1 MEPNN
6 DKLLRLLDMTEHPEK
21 YSEQELHDILN
32 DPDLR
37 TDYEVMSRAREAFAK
52 RNANNESV
60 SDDVIDD
67 EWEKLSNRISEER
80 RVKSEERK
88 EISEER
94 GVKSEEFA
102 DAMGK
107 NHSSFFTLRSSF
119 FTFHSSLS
127 KIAAVFIGF
136 ILISVLSIAAI
147 HLLRGGSKP
156 DNQTT
161 VAVKDSVQ
169 KEKTVEAQPV
179 AKDSTKTAVQKRF
192 EDVELQVMLKE
203 MAQYYNVKV
212 DFQNAGACHLR
223 MHFLWNQ
230 KDGVEEVAN
239 QLNQFNQVSI
249 AFADNTI
256 TVK

>member
-21 YSEQELHDILN
+21 YSEQELLDILK
-32 DPDLR
+32 DTDLR

-67 EWEKLSNRISEER
+67 EWEKLSNKIN
-80 RVKSEERK
+80 
-88 EISEER
+88 EER

-107 NHSSFFTLRSSF
+107 NHSSFFTL
-119 FTFHSSLS
+119 HSSLS
-127 KIAAVFIGF
+127 KIAAVFIGML
-136 ILISVLSIAAI
+136 LISVLSIAAI
-147 HLLRGGSKP
+147 HLLRSGSKP

-169 KEKTVEAQPV
+169 KVKTVEAQPV

>member
-67 EWEKLSNRISEER
+67 EWQKLNDKISEER
-80 RVKSEERK
+80 R
-88 EISEER
+88 
-94 GVKSEEFA
+94 VKSEEFA

-107 NHSSFFTLRSSF
+107 NHSSFFTL
-119 FTFHSSLS
+119 HSLLS
-127 KIAAVFIGF
+127 KIAAVFIGML
-136 ILISVLSIAAI
+136 LISVLSIAAI

-169 KEKTVEAQPV
+169 KVKTVEAQPV

>member
-67 EWEKLSNRISEER
+67 EWEKLSNKIN
-80 RVKSEERK
+80 
-88 EISEER
+88 EER

>member
-21 YSEQELHDILN
+21 HSEQELLDILN

-37 TDYEVMSRAREAFAK
+37 ADYEVMSRAREAFAK
-52 RNANNESV
+52 RNAKNESV

-67 EWEKLSNRISEER
+67 EWKKLSNKIN
-80 RVKSEERK
+80 
-88 EISEER
+88 EER

-102 DAMGK
+102 EAMGK
-107 NHSSFFTLRSSF
+107 NHSSFLTLHSSF
-119 FTFHSSLS
+119 S

-249 AFADNTI
+249 AFVDNTI

>member
-21 YSEQELHDILN
+21 YSEQELFDILK
-32 DPDLR
+32 DTDLR
-37 TDYEVMSRAREAFAK
+37 ADYEVMSRAREAFAK
-52 RNANNESV
+52 RNAKNESV
-60 SDDVIDD
+60 STDIIDS
-67 EWEKLSNRISEER
+67 EWEKLSNKINEER
-80 RVKSEERK
+80 RVKSEE
-88 EISEER
+88 
-94 GVKSEEFA
+94 FA
-102 DAMGK
+102 DGTGK
-107 NHSSFFTLRSSF
+107 NYSSFFTN
-119 FTFHSSLS
+119 HSSLFTLHSPLS
-127 KIAAVFIGF
+127 KIAAVFIGML
-136 ILISVLSIAAI
+136 LISVLSIAAI
-147 HLLRGGSKP
+147 HLLHGGSKP

-169 KEKTVEAQPV
+169 KVKTAEAQPV
-179 AKDSTKTAVQKRF
+179 EKDSTKTAVQKRF